1 MSCHRVVALFVTVS
15 FAVLLSGCNVGEAR
29 VSGSD
34 EPAEIALPVEVAI
47 PRRGAIA
54 AVFESTAALEADYEA
69 VVRSRVDGE
78 VVDILVEEGDV
89 VARGQVL
96 ARLDGE
102 RKRLAMRQAGANVEK
117 LRREYERNRE
127 LSKRGLVSAA
137 TLESMHYE
145 LEALQASFELR
156 KLEYE
161 HTAIRAP
168 LAGIVSARLVKTGR
182 HVVEGDRVFVIT
194 DTTRLVA
201 HLDIAQTELAKFD
214 TGLDTVVR
222 VDASPDSVFAASVER
237 ISPTIDRETGT
248 FRATVHVDNI
258 DSRLAPGM
266 FGRFDIAYRNY
277 PDALL
282 IPVRAVLEEDGETVV
297 YVVADGAAE
306 RRVVRTGI
314 ANGGEVQVLHGIDVN
329 DRIVVSGQTALRP
342 GSRVLASVAATSSV
356 TG

>member
-1 MSCHRVVALFVTVS
+1 M
-15 FAVLLSGCNVGEAR
+15 
-29 VSGSD
+29 
-34 EPAEIALPVEVAI
+34 
-47 PRRGAIA
+47 
-54 AVFESTAALEADYEA
+54 
-69 VVRSRVDGE
+69 
-78 VVDILVEEGDV
+78 
-89 VARGQVL
+89 
-96 ARLDGE
+96 
-102 RKRLAMRQAGANVEK
+102 
-117 LRREYERNRE
+117 
-127 LSKRGLVSAA
+127 
-137 TLESMHYE
+137 
-145 LEALQASFELR
+145 
-156 KLEYE
+156 
-161 HTAIRAP
+161 
-168 LAGIVSARLVKTGR
+168 
-182 HVVEGDRVFVIT
+182 
-194 DTTRLVA
+194 
-201 HLDIAQTELAKFD
+201 
-214 TGLDTVVR
+214 
-222 VDASPDSVFAASVER
+222 FAASVER